1 MEGMEGSAVTNAV
14 AIVGTSRQVSQ
25 AELDKFSTV
34 YTVGTNPIE
43 ADMYLCLHG
52 EKSKHPDRDVTWD
65 DFKHVVR
72 KYQGTPLVNS
82 ICILMADI
90 AYRREVLGC
99 FNNRVYILASPLISK
114 REYMYE
120 RAGVAYW
127 VGYLSALGVNVFWEG
142 GWPRSVA
149 IPYMFTGSLDGYV

>member
-1 MEGMEGSAVTNAV
+1 MEGMERTAITNTI
-14 AIVGTSRQVSQ
+14 AIVGKSRQVSQ

-52 EKSKHPDRDVTWD
+52 EKSKHPDRDVTWN
-65 DFKHVVR
+65 DFEHVLR
-72 KYQGTPLVNS
+72 EYQGTPLVNS

-90 AYRREVLGC
+90 AYRREVLEC
-99 FNNRVYILASPLISK
+99 FRGRVYILASPLISK

-127 VGYLSALGVNVFWEG
+127 VGYLSALGVTVFWEG
-142 GWPRSVA
+142 GWQRSIA
-149 IPYMFTGSLDGYV
+149 MPYMYTGRLG

>member
-1 MEGMEGSAVTNAV
+1 MEGMERTAMTNTI
-14 AIVGTSRQVSQ
+14 AIVGKSRQVSQ

-65 DFKHVVR
+65 DFEHVLR
-72 KYQGTPLVNS
+72 EYQGTPLVNS

-90 AYRREVLGC
+90 AYMREVLGC
-99 FNNRVYILASPLISK
+99 FSGCVYILASPLISK

-127 VGYLSALGVNVFWEG
+127 VGYLSALGVTVFWEG
-142 GWPRSVA
+142 GWQRS
-149 IPYMFTGSLDGYV
+149 ITMPYMYTGRLG

>member
-14 AIVGTSRQVSQ
+14 AIVGKSRQVSQ

-90 AYRREVLGC
+90 AYMREVLGC

>member
-1 MEGMEGSAVTNAV
+1 MEGMERTAMTNTV
-14 AIVGTSRQVSQ
+14 AIVGKSRQVSQ

-52 EKSKHPDRDVTWD
+52 EKSKHPDRDVTWN
-65 DFKHVVR
+65 DFEHVLR
-72 KYQGTPLVNS
+72 EYQGTPLVNS

-90 AYRREVLGC
+90 AYRREVLECFSGC
-99 FNNRVYILASPLISK
+99 VYILASPLISK

-127 VGYLSALGVNVFWEG
+127 VGYLSALGVSVFWEG
-142 GWPRSVA
+142 GWSRSIA
-149 IPYMFTGSLDGYV
+149 MPYMYTRRLG